1 MQPKVK
7 RTGTCR
13 VRHELLAKFLHC
25 EAEAVVRVRV
35 PGRIVDV
42 EAESTAVRTVI
53 PTPAGITA
61 SPVRLSLILREL
73 LQPAANNRA
82 DLVHLA
88 HPDIELVFIDVL
100 QSIRYADM

>member
-35 PGRIVDV
+35 PGSVVHV
-42 EAESTAVRTVI
+42 ETESTAVRTVV

-61 SPVRLSLILREL
+61 SPVKLSLTLREF

-88 HPDIELVFIDVL
+88 HPDIELVFVDVL
-100 QSIRYADM
+100 QPIRYTDM

>member
-7 RTGTCR
+7 RAGVC
-13 VRHELLAKFLHC
+13 HMWHKLLAKFLHC

-42 EAESTAVRTVI
+42 EAESTAVRTVV
-53 PTPAGITA
+53 PTPADITA
-61 SPVRLSLILREL
+61 SPVKLSLTLRKF